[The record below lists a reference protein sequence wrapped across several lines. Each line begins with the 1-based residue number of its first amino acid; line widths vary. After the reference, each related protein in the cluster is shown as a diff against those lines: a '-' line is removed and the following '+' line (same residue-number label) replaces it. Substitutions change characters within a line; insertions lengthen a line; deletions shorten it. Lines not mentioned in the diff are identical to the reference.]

1 MTNLVTSF
9 SSMQV
14 AEVPFTLWLKGP
26 SGQNRVFREIQA
38 NPSLVEHFLEWIKSN
53 IQYGKDNGPFLFK
66 VCRILRKEQNNAIM
80 RFSAVVME
88 QEFAQFLDYTI
99 PGNQKRD
106 AVKAHAF
113 LCDLLKKNSIL
124 AFNMLNSWGESF
136 NNYVVDLNFTKTP
149 FCPLYQ
155 AMCSRNIF
163 ALELIWSH
171 LSEDEKKRIFRLN
184 DFFFDLREIK
194 ERKIQEI
201 FFAKEEVDQRFSM
214 LTTNPLIYNYPL
226 HHAAFIGNTVMIEVL
241 LAGMSRGQR
250 IQCITVNLNGH
261 TPVSVSLLQNHTQA
275 TKVLGRFLT
284 RQQKEAL
291 LIEKSESFH
300 FDEKEESFRVSLL
313 RLLYQKRSH

>member
-1 MTNLVTSF
+1 
-9 SSMQV
+9 
-14 AEVPFTLWLKGP
+14 
-26 SGQNRVFREIQA
+26 
-38 NPSLVEHFLEWIKSN
+38 
-53 IQYGKDNGPFLFK
+53 
-66 VCRILRKEQNNAIM
+66 
-80 RFSAVVME
+80 
-88 QEFAQFLDYTI
+88 
-99 PGNQKRD
+99 
-106 AVKAHAF
+106 
-113 LCDLLKKNSIL
+113 
-124 AFNMLNSWGESF
+124 
-136 NNYVVDLNFTKTP
+136 
-149 FCPLYQ
+149 
-155 AMCSRNIF
+155 
-163 ALELIWSH
+163 
-171 LSEDEKKRIFRLN
+171 
-184 DFFFDLREIK
+184 
-194 ERKIQEI
+194 
-201 FFAKEEVDQRFSM
+201 M